1 MTDVVL
7 VKHRV
12 EPGKTDR
19 LREWMAELRSRRA
32 EAVETL
38 RHEGVYTEASFVE
51 SRADGTF
58 LLTFLEAE
66 DIDRAFE
73 AYESSTHELDREHRE
88 VLDDVLADNQPEQ
101 TIELLYQVANP
112 ERP

>member
-1 MTDVVL
+1 MTDVAL

-12 EPGKTDR
+12 EPGKIDR
-19 LREWMAELRSRRA
+19 LREWMAEVRSRRD

-38 RHEGVYTEASFVE
+38 QHEGLYTEASFIE
-51 SRADGTF
+51 SGADGTF

-88 VLDDVLADNQPEQ
+88 VLDEVLADVQPEQ
-101 TIELLYQVANP
+101 NIELLYQVTNP